1 MLGDRIREARSIAKR
16 YDRLDQYGKSLV
28 SLVIDHEA
36 AIRAASE
43 PDEFEIARQAID
55 AANAANAV
63 AQERP
68 ESTG

>member
-28 SLVIDHEA
+28 SLIIDHEA
-36 AIRAASE
+36 ARVAASE
-43 PDEFEIARQAID
+43 QDEFDIARQAIN
-55 AANAANAV
+55 AANAANVV
-63 AQERP
+63 APERP